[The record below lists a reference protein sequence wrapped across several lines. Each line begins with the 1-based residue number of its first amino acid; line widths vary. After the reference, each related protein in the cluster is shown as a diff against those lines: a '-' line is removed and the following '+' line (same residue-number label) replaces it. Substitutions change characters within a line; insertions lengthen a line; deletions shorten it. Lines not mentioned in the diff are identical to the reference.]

1 MENLRDR
8 LQPLI
13 APIVEKFSAEFLEL
27 EIKGSKNNVVV
38 RVIVDA
44 EGGVGVETCAAI
56 SRALA
61 DELDMADAI
70 SSRYRLE
77 VSSPGVDRPL
87 RTLRDF
93 QRNVGREAR
102 VRHRQGDAFIETEGT
117 IQSVSEN
124 GIVLAALEEALDIA
138 FADID
143 AGKIKMKW

>member
-1 MENLRDR
+1 MESLRDR

-13 APIVEKFSAEFLEL
+13 ATIVEKFSADFLDL

-70 SSRYRLE
+70 ASRYRLE
-77 VSSPGVDRPL
+77 VSSPGLDRPL

-93 QRNVGREAR
+93 QRNLGREVR
-102 VRHRQGDAFIETEGT
+102 VRHRREEAFVETEGT
-117 IQSVSEN
+117 VQSVSEN
-124 GIVLAALEEALDIA
+124 GIALAASEETLDIA
-138 FADID
+138 FADIEV
-143 AGKIKMKW
+143 GKIKMKW